1 VLVTGPEISRFE
13 ICGQGN
19 QPVDCVHDQEAAIM
33 TYRDICEKPP
43 GMYPIEFAGSQR
55 EKTKRWIRLL
65 VRVTAFEAAKVGV
78 AVAWKLWL
86 R

>member
-1 VLVTGPEISRFE
+1 
-13 ICGQGN
+13 
-19 QPVDCVHDQEAAIM
+19 M